1 MGTIKQEFA
10 LAFRSLSTAST
21 IALSVVFSTFAG
33 VLAGWWLD
41 TKFFE
46 GKTYPWLTI
55 VCFCFGLAG
64 GVKNFMVL
72 TRRFTREA
80 EKDGGSIQGQPEVPG
95 GGTRKGKDTRNVED
109 GSQGQS

>member
-41 TKFFE
+41 TSFFE

-55 VCFCFGLAG
+55 LCFAFGLAG
-64 GVKNFMVL
+64 GVKNFMIL

-80 EKDGGSIQGQPEVPG
+80 EKNGRRGQDNSGEEP
-95 GGTRKGKDTRNVED
+95 RGKEAGHAQDDPTGRH
-109 GSQGQS
+109 

>member
-10 LAFRSLSTAST
+10 LAFKSLSTAST

-55 VCFCFGLAG
+55 VCFFFGLAG
-64 GVKNFMVL
+64 GVKNFMIL
-72 TRRFTREA
+72 TRRFTKEA
-80 EKDGGSIQGQPEVPG
+80 EKDGGRGEGQPGEKVRG
-95 GGTRKGKDTRNVED
+95 GKETQHVED
-109 GSQGQS
+109 GSQGRP